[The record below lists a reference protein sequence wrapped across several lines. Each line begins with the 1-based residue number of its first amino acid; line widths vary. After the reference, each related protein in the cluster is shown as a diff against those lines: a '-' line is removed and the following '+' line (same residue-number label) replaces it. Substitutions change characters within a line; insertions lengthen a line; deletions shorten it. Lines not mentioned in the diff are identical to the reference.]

1 MDKYVS
7 NPKYISNPNYEID
20 ENDIFYQDY
29 INHLNKT
36 EQNNILTE
44 EFKKYNDQ

>member
-7 NPKYISNPNYEID
+7 NPNYEVD
-20 ENDIFYQDY
+20 ENDIFDQDY
-29 INHLNKT
+29 VNHLNKT

-44 EFKKYNDQ
+44 EFKEYKDQ